1 MSAYRCQPVG
11 KVISVAPPFL
21 SGHRG
26 IKTCMRKERFYIKPM
41 EGLKA
46 CSFSADV

>member
-1 MSAYRCQPVG
+1 MG
-11 KVISVAPPFL
+11 NVISVAFSFL
-21 SGHRG
+21 SGYRG

-46 CSFSADV
+46 CSLFADV